1 MTDEQSVAKKPRR
14 VELTERDLTTLCFIG
29 EQYAARLDQI
39 QRLLGSQAGPGAQ
52 TPGMLSESAARV
64 WVSRMKAIEA
74 IEMEKPYRAQPSYLW
89 LRPVGLR
96 LVELDFKYLKPAIST
111 LNHLYWCNQVRL
123 FLAER
128 RPHDVWQSE
137 RFLRREHAQA
147 TLEKRP
153 NPDLPDAHLLT
164 QRGPLAIEVELT
176 DKHQVRLNEVVKKRA
191 TTYYTTWYFCGVETR
206 RLVERARLALPQELQ
221 QRIQVYD
228 LPGQGMGKSD
238 GTEAATS

>member
-1 MTDEQSVAKKPRR
+1 MTDEQSVTKKPRR
-14 VELTERDLTTLCFIG
+14 VELTERDLTTLSFIG

-52 TPGMLSESAARV
+52 TPGILSESAARV
-64 WVSRMKAIEA
+64 WVSRMKAIDA
-74 IEMEKPYRAQPSYLW
+74 VEMEKPYRAQPSYLW
-89 LRPVGLR
+89 LRPAGLR

-147 TLEKRP
+147 TKEKRP

-191 TTYYTTWYFCGVETR
+191 NTYYTTWYFCGSETR
-206 RLVERARLALPQELQ
+206 RLVERARLALPQDLQ
-221 QRIQVYD
+221 ERIQIYD
-228 LPGQGMGKSD
+228 LPGQEMGKSD